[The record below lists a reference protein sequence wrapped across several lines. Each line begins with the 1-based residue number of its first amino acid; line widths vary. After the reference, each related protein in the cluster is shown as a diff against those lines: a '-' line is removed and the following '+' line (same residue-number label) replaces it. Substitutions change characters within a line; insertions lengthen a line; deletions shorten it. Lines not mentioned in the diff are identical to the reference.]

1 MNYRREFS
9 NFTFSGMLWHAHK
22 VHRAHVLPGLT
33 TGLIGLLTGLTQ
45 LMCSQGM
52 HIGLPGL
59 LTGLTGL
66 LTGLTQL
73 MCSQGHAHRAHRAP
87 HRTHRATN
95 RKKR

>member
-9 NFTFSGMLWHAHK
+9 NFTFSDMHWCAHR

-52 HIGLPGL
+52 HTGLPGL
-59 LTGLTGL
+59 LTGL
-66 LTGLTQL
+66 LTELTQL
-73 MCSQGHAHRAHRAP
+73 MCSQGMHTGLTGLLTRGRGDL
-87 HRTHRATN
+87 N
-95 RKKR
+95 